1 MVQETF
7 LRPLFLVL
15 LVCMMMTASLELA
28 PQRWIPSVL
37 EAGHVPG
44 ILVLVW
50 ITGLMALMRFFN
62 APVVKALGGIGVLL
76 ASAVVSGIGLLML
89 SFARTVPQIGVAATV
104 FAVGVCYFWP
114 TMLGTAAER
123 VPKGGALALAILG
136 GTGSL
141 FFAIV
146 TTPLMGKIADHYL
159 HRDLTTPPI
168 HAAQT
173 AAVLDEIDQSYRG
186 WSKSL
191 GNTKRDEATR
201 ADITQSLA
209 LVDEALAGWKNS
221 GTLPEA
227 VTANALR
234 GAINGGPGSAVSGP
248 QADAFSA
255 KSKAKEILDP
265 AENHGGLISFRF
277 VAPLS
282 AILIVVFGVIYI
294 RDLTGRRANPT
305 PAAHA

>member
-1 MVQETF
+1 
-7 LRPLFLVL
+7 
-15 LVCMMMTASLELA
+15 
-28 PQRWIPSVL
+28 
-37 EAGHVPG
+37 
-44 ILVLVW
+44 
-50 ITGLMALMRFFN
+50 MAIMRFFN
-62 APVVKALGGIGVLL
+62 APVVKTLGGIGVLL

-146 TTPLMGKIADHYL
+146 TTPLMGKIADHYV

-173 AAVLDEIDQSYRG
+173 AAILEQIDQTYTN
-186 WSKSL
+186 WAQSL

-201 ADITQSLA
+201 SDIKQSLE
-209 LVDEALAGWKNS
+209 LVDEALAGWKQNGS
-221 GTLPEA
+221 LPEA

-234 GAINGGPGSAVSGP
+234 GAINGGPGSAGSGP
-248 QADAFSA
+248 QAAAFAA

-282 AILIVVFGVIYI
+282 GILIIVFGAIYL
-294 RDLTGRRANPT
+294 RDLTGRRATGPE
-305 PAAHA
+305 AVHA